1 MRSISKGVFK
11 QVEQLVK
18 KKIFRILRRVLF
30 CIGTLLLYVLV
41 ITYLCGALC
50 CYGPSEA
57 ARDLFVNS
65 MLETSAAK
73 FVPYLYFSKSRIQ
86 EITGE
91 NRVIRSEEITDPE
104 IIVFA
109 TPSPKSSSANTAA
122 PSPTKHGTTSE
133 PPATPT
139 SIPSPS
145 PKREYGAS
153 KISEEDGIELYEIK
167 TQLYNGNLMIIHDPS
182 RVTIGMSHPE
192 YHRDKP
198 GVTLP
203 EIAERYCAVAAIN
216 GGGFEDDGGMGTGC
230 APSGLVISNGA
241 LKWGSLN
248 SEYELVGF
256 TQNNVLVVGYMS
268 GKKAFDMGIR
278 DALCYGPTLIVNGEK
293 VEMSGYG
300 SGVNPRTAIGQRRD
314 GAILLLVINGRQLSS
329 LGATYSDL
337 ATILWDFGAV
347 NAANLDGGTSTA
359 MYYKGKIVNQILR
372 LRKLP
377 TAIVV
382 MQSTEG
388 KGSHG

>member
-1 MRSISKGVFK
+1 
-11 QVEQLVK
+11 
-18 KKIFRILRRVLF
+18 
-30 CIGTLLLYVLV
+30 
-41 ITYLCGALC
+41 
-50 CYGPSEA
+50 
-57 ARDLFVNS
+57 
-65 MLETSAAK
+65 
-73 FVPYLYFSKSRIQ
+73 
-86 EITGE
+86 
-91 NRVIRSEEITDPE
+91 
-104 IIVFA
+104 
-109 TPSPKSSSANTAA
+109 
-122 PSPTKHGTTSE
+122 
-133 PPATPT
+133 
-139 SIPSPS
+139 
-145 PKREYGAS
+145 
-153 KISEEDGIELYEIK
+153 
-167 TQLYNGNLMIIHDPS
+167 
-182 RVTIGMSHPE
+182 
-192 YHRDKP
+192 
-198 GVTLP
+198 
-203 EIAERYCAVAAIN
+203 
-216 GGGFEDDGGMGTGC
+216 
-230 APSGLVISNGA
+230 
-241 LKWGSLN
+241 
-248 SEYELVGF
+248 
-256 TQNNVLVVGYMS
+256 MS

>member
-1 MRSISKGVFK
+1 
-11 QVEQLVK
+11 
-18 KKIFRILRRVLF
+18 
-30 CIGTLLLYVLV
+30 
-41 ITYLCGALC
+41 
-50 CYGPSEA
+50 
-57 ARDLFVNS
+57 
-65 MLETSAAK
+65 
-73 FVPYLYFSKSRIQ
+73 
-86 EITGE
+86 
-91 NRVIRSEEITDPE
+91 
-104 IIVFA
+104 
-109 TPSPKSSSANTAA
+109 
-122 PSPTKHGTTSE
+122 
-133 PPATPT
+133 
-139 SIPSPS
+139 
-145 PKREYGAS
+145 
-153 KISEEDGIELYEIK
+153 
-167 TQLYNGNLMIIHDPS
+167 MIIHDPS